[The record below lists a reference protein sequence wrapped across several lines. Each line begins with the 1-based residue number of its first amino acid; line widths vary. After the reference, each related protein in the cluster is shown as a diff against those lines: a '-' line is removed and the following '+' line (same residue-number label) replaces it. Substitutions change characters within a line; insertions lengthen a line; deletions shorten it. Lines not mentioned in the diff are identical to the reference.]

1 MLAAVDEPQRL
12 GFFSSP
18 EQWILGPDGA
28 QVWASQLGAPID
40 AEGAVATYRSQMQ
53 NESSGSLVGPF
64 GLVTW
69 AKVPLEN
76 LALPVIAPDL
86 VVVKQWPRIELS
98 AEARDLY
105 VIAWPAWALLM
116 LLMGYVSFQWFRA
129 QRAAQTALSQQ
140 LEAEKAAAEAAAH
153 QATC

>member
-1 MLAAVDEPQRL
+1 MLR
-12 GFFSSP
+12 
-18 EQWILGPDGA
+18 
-28 QVWASQLGAPID
+28 
-40 AEGAVATYRSQMQ
+40 AVATYRSQMQ

-98 AEARDLY
+98 AEARDLCDRLASLGTLD
-105 VIAWPAWALLM
+105 VANGIRLFSMVQSSTSGSDGIKSTNWRQKKLPQKRLRIKQ
-116 LLMGYVSFQWFRA
+116 S
-129 QRAAQTALSQQ
+129 
-140 LEAEKAAAEAAAH
+140 
-153 QATC
+153 C